1 METPFHKPK
10 TTSQSNHQI
19 PLAKDAKPQN
29 PIPPLSIELE
39 NGAQDPI
46 GYMFHVV
53 DEMNP

>member
-19 PLAKDAKPQN
+19 PLAKDAKPQS